1 MGTTQTE
8 RFVAT
13 GGRLPAM
20 GGFAILALVAWLSA
34 TGSEGG
40 FGWPGLVI
48 SAGLAVVMWATL
60 LRPAVWAS
68 AEHLML
74 RGLVDTVRIPLAAID
89 AVAVRQFLVVASGE
103 RQWTCSA
110 ISRSGRQLRIA
121 QQRADTS
128 YAVGEVASAGMTGTD
143 KAAAATERR
152 PPQTIEKNDYGTFV
166 EDRIL
171 SLADNARAS
180 AGIQKGS
187 PEARQAEVVRTRA
200 WWIVGA
206 LAVDLLV
213 FIGLLVR

>member
-1 MGTTQTE
+1 MATTQAE

-20 GGFAILALVAWLSA
+20 GGFAILALVTWLSA

-40 FGWPGLVI
+40 FGWPGVVI
-48 SAGLAVVMWATL
+48 SAGLAVVLWATL

-68 AEHLML
+68 AEHLTL

-128 YAVGEVASAGMTGTD
+128 YAAGEVATAGMIGTD

-152 PPQTIEKNDYGTFV
+152 SQTIEKNDYGTFV
-166 EDRIL
+166 EERIL
-171 SLADNARAS
+171 SLADNARARS
-180 AGIQKGS
+180 GIRKGS
-187 PEARQAEVVRTRA
+187 PEAQEAKVVKTRA

-206 LAVDLLV
+206 LAVDLVV
-213 FIGLLVR
+213 FVALLVR